1 MCHEKMAFFCCHV
14 VKFHHKNIF
23 LKKTTTTMLVVV
35 GTLNA
40 LKLTK
45 QAIFDMGN
53 LKFLEILILLLV
65 TSNVG

>member
-1 MCHEKMAFFCCHV
+1 
-14 VKFHHKNIF
+14 
-23 LKKTTTTMLVVV
+23 MLVVV